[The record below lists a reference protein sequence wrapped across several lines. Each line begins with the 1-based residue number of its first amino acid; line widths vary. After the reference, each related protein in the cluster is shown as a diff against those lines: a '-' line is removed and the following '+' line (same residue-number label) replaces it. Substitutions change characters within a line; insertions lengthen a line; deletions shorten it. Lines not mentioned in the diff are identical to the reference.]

1 MCNICCWVWGYFWTV
16 MPKFPRLTL
25 YKHNFREQSCHIIA
39 LWKQFVSKPDRSCLP
54 FSFLCLLL
62 SLVEF
67 SAFLFHSCPF
77 SGLAAIITQITCQ
90 TVSLNPFM
98 AFNNPPGHTEEEL
111 WQQILSLS
119 RELQECRAC
128 LHYHNTLDYIY
139 DKINMIEKELDI
151 LLRML

>member
-1 MCNICCWVWGYFWTV
+1 
-16 MPKFPRLTL
+16 
-25 YKHNFREQSCHIIA
+25 
-39 LWKQFVSKPDRSCLP
+39 
-54 FSFLCLLL
+54 
-62 SLVEF
+62 
-67 SAFLFHSCPF
+67 
-77 SGLAAIITQITCQ
+77 
-90 TVSLNPFM
+90 M

-111 WQQILSLS
+111 WQQILYLS

>member
-1 MCNICCWVWGYFWTV
+1 
-16 MPKFPRLTL
+16 
-25 YKHNFREQSCHIIA
+25 
-39 LWKQFVSKPDRSCLP
+39 
-54 FSFLCLLL
+54 
-62 SLVEF
+62 
-67 SAFLFHSCPF
+67 
-77 SGLAAIITQITCQ
+77 
-90 TVSLNPFM
+90 M

-151 LLRML
+151 LLRMLYGSCDKKA

>member
-1 MCNICCWVWGYFWTV
+1 MKAICFKTGQVLPSVFIPLSVTV
-16 MPKFPRLTL
+16 FSGILCL
-25 YKHNFREQSCHIIA
+25 
-39 LWKQFVSKPDRSCLP
+39 FVSIPAP
-54 FSFLCLLL
+54 F
-62 SLVEF
+62 
-67 SAFLFHSCPF
+67 
-77 SGLAAIITQITCQ
+77 GLAAIITQITCQ

-119 RELQECRAC
+119 RELQECRAY

>member
-1 MCNICCWVWGYFWTV
+1 MKAICFKTGQVLPSVFIPLSVTV
-16 MPKFPRLTL
+16 FSGILCL
-25 YKHNFREQSCHIIA
+25 
-39 LWKQFVSKPDRSCLP
+39 FVSIP
-54 FSFLCLLL
+54 
-62 SLVEF
+62 
-67 SAFLFHSCPF
+67 APF

>member
-1 MCNICCWVWGYFWTV
+1 MRHTD
-16 MPKFPRLTL
+16 T
-25 YKHNFREQSCHIIA
+25 
-39 LWKQFVSKPDRSCLP
+39 LP
-54 FSFLCLLL
+54 FC
-62 SLVEF
+62 
-67 SAFLFHSCPF
+67 FHSCPF

>member
-1 MCNICCWVWGYFWTV
+1 MKAICFKTGQVLPSVFIPLSVTV
-16 MPKFPRLTL
+16 FSGILCL
-25 YKHNFREQSCHIIA
+25 
-39 LWKQFVSKPDRSCLP
+39 FVSIPAP
-54 FSFLCLLL
+54 FRDLRLLL
-62 SLVEF
+62 
-67 SAFLFHSCPF
+67 
-77 SGLAAIITQITCQ
+77 QITCQ

>member
-1 MCNICCWVWGYFWTV
+1 MKAICFKTGQVLPSVFIPLSVTV
-16 MPKFPRLTL
+16 FSGILCL
-25 YKHNFREQSCHIIA
+25 
-39 LWKQFVSKPDRSCLP
+39 FVSIPAP
-54 FSFLCLLL
+54 FRDLRL
-62 SLVEF
+62 
-67 SAFLFHSCPF
+67 
-77 SGLAAIITQITCQ
+77 IITQITCQ
-90 TVSLNPFM
+90 SSFLNPFM